1 MSRNHVRLDRRRWAQ
16 ARRAALER
24 AGYRS
29 ELSGRP
35 GRLDVDHRVPL
46 DQGGDPY
53 DLSNLQ
59 VLTRREHIEKSRREN
74 CRVPGRVEWLD
85 MVKSLLTKGVSE

>member
-1 MSRNHVRLDRRRWAQ
+1 MSRNHVKLDRRRWAR

-29 ELSGRP
+29 ELSGHP
-35 GRLDVDHRVPL
+35 GRLEVDHRVPL

-59 VLTRREHIEKSRREN
+59 VLTRREHIEKTRREN
-74 CRVPGRVEWLD
+74 VKIPGRVEWLD
-85 MVKSLLTKGVSE
+85 MVRNLSRKGVV